1 MMVTFV
7 SECEKKALNR
17 TRRVLDA
24 FANRI
29 GSRTWQ
35 TVITEEGL
43 DAVKKLLKKTASKNT
58 AVSCHWIRSRS
69 RSDLLWV
76 VGNKDKFN
84 AQGIVP
90 VNYTNGEL
98 IMDKI
103 AVATESFYAN
113 TKQQPLDQ
121 HLFAV
126 GYLAY
131 CLIKRVV
138 DDDKLAKAVYVAG
151 CLHDIGKIDPQFQ
164 TWLAGKLK
172 KKNQPEIPEEGQHI
186 DAGKFSFETHPRH
199 NEISLLLYHLL
210 DDDTYKL
217 INKSNKA
224 RIKHALYWH
233 HAKPIRK
240 SEFKTMESIYKKLHV
255 NLGDTE
261 FSNLIQT
268 VRQHFKVIN
277 DLAGNYCSND
287 ALVIEGITKKA
298 EEDTI
303 YDLGQWK
310 LPDYKKYSSDDSIKK
325 HLENVQ
331 ENASN
336 NLARTAVITADRLVS
351 ALSKEQ
357 LATHLKEKTLEN
369 LLDSKLKTDSDL
381 SLQIQSCLT
390 AFEQSPNADHNRN
403 QQQTIAAEKLAEI
416 TSDDKNV
423 KVLQGPAG
431 CGKTKIALEWAAK
444 TEAQQILWICPRVQV
459 CQGLLA
465 DLTSE
470 NNLPNSKIEIYTGEF
485 KYLHQAGK
493 KRETPDNE
501 VFTGDIVITTIDQ
514 ITNSIITH
522 KQITSLVDYMNAHI
536 VFDEYHEYINMPA
549 FNLLFAELVECKAMQ
564 KQQAKAILVSAT
576 PNYYFVSEFLGIH
589 QDDIVAVPSFNTSQ
603 YQIRFEKFDESKQG
617 ENNPLYQQQPAQSIV
632 ISNTAITAQKSF
644 IVHQQHENSVL
655 FHSKFKKS
663 DKQEWFDN
671 VFNSFKE
678 HGTHQ
683 YAILRSGPIVQA
695 SLNITCMKM
704 VTEFTHAENWLQ
716 RLGRLDRFSENQN
729 INHYITAIPETL
741 ATGKQQGNCARFL
754 NGLNTLQSAKA
765 WYEFLQNK
773 LTGKPLTISDI
784 YQIYQ
789 DFYKNGNCRA
799 AIEQDFIKALKKSV
813 EVMENKVI
821 DPVFLPRKPTTDQVK
836 IKKHSLRGD
845 NRFVQMAVCVIT
857 DKDNL
862 SFPNQYA
869 YDETNYDGELTAP
882 VEEICGYGNS
892 EQNLLAFMVKKHH
905 NIKEDT
911 KKAYKDS
918 VLLNEARSSE
928 TPIYLSYVPD
938 DLKKVEA
945 QAHSYAIY
953 YAKGINQPIGALAI
967 NKLLT
972 TEAE

>member
-7 SECEKKALNR
+7 SQCEKKALKR

-29 GSRTWQ
+29 GDNTWQ
-35 TVITEEGL
+35 TVITEDGL
-43 DAVKKLLKKTASKNT
+43 IAVKTLLRKTATKNT
-58 AVSCHWIRSRS
+58 AVACHWIRSRS

-76 VGNKDKFN
+76 VGNQDSFN
-84 AQGIVP
+84 PQGIVP

-103 AVATESFYAN
+103 AVKTESIIAN

-131 CLIKRVV
+131 CLIKRIV

-164 TWLAGKLK
+164 AWLAKELK
-172 KKNQPEIPEEGQHI
+172 KKKQPEIPEEGQHI
-186 DAGKFSFETHPRH
+186 DTGKFSFETHPRH

-210 DDDTYKL
+210 DDDAFKL

-224 RIKHALYWH
+224 RIKHAIYWH
-233 HAKPIRK
+233 HAKPIRQ
-240 SEFKTMESIYKKLHV
+240 SEFKTLETIYKKLHS
-255 NLGDTE
+255 NIGATE
-261 FSNLIQT
+261 LLNLIQT
-268 VRQHFKVIN
+268 ARQHIKSIN
-277 DLAGNYCSND
+277 TLASSYCSND
-287 ALVIEGITKKA
+287 AIVIEGITKKA
-298 EEDTI
+298 DEDKI
-303 YDLGQWK
+303 YDLGQTK
-310 LPDYKKYSSDDSIKK
+310 LPDYKKYSLDGVVSDY
-325 HLENVQ
+325 LGNVK

-357 LATHLKEKTLEN
+357 LVIHLKEQALEK
-369 LLDSKLKTDSDL
+369 LLDDKLNIQSDL
-381 SLQIQSCLT
+381 NQQIQKCLT
-390 AFEQSPNADHNRN
+390 AFQQLSNADSNRN
-403 QQQTIAAEKLAEI
+403 QQQTIAAEKLSA
-416 TSDDKNV
+416 TNGDNSYV

-444 TEAQQILWICPRVQV
+444 TQAQQILWICPRVQV

-470 NNLPNSKIEIYTGEF
+470 NYLPNSKIEIYTGEF
-485 KYLHQAGK
+485 KTLHQAGE

-522 KQITSLVDYMNAHI
+522 KQVASLVNYMNAHI

-576 PNYYFVSEFLGIH
+576 PNYYFVSEFLGVH
-589 QDDIVAVPSFNTSQ
+589 QDDIISVPSFNTSQ
-603 YQIRFEKFDESKQG
+603 YHIRFKSFDESKQDDS
-617 ENNPLYQQQPAQSIV
+617 NPLYQSQPAQSFV

-644 IVHQQHENSVL
+644 INRQQQENAL
-655 FHSKFKKS
+655 LLHSKFKKS
-663 DKQEWFDN
+663 DKLELFDKVFDN
-671 VFNSFKE
+671 FKE
-678 HGTHQ
+678 NGTRH

-695 SLNITCMKM
+695 ALNITCMQM

-716 RLGRLDRFSENQN
+716 RLGRLDRFSENQD
-729 INHYITAIPETL
+729 INNYVTAIPETL
-741 ATGKQQGNCARFL
+741 ADGKQQGSCARFL
-754 NGLNTLQSAKA
+754 NSLNTLQSAKK
-765 WYEFLQNK
+765 WYEFLQDK
-773 LTGKPLTISDI
+773 IDKPLTISEI
-784 YQIYQ
+784 YQLYQ
-789 DFYKNGNCRA
+789 NFYDNNAYRS

-813 EVMENKVI
+813 EVIENKLI
-821 DPVFLPRKPTTDQVK
+821 DPVFLLRKSTSDKIK

-845 NRFVQMAVCVIT
+845 NRFVQMAVCLIT
-857 DKDNL
+857 DKDNR
-862 SFPNQYA
+862 SFPNEYA
-869 YDETNYDGELTAP
+869 YDEADYDGELTAP
-882 VEEICGYGNS
+882 VEDICGYGNS

-918 VLLNEARSSE
+918 VLLNEARSPE
-928 TPIYLSYVPD
+928 TPIYLSYVPN

-945 QAHSYAIY
+945 QPHSYAIY
-953 YAKGINQPIGALAI
+953 YAIGIDQPIGAIAI
-967 NKLLT
+967 NKLS
-972 TEAE
+972 TEAELV